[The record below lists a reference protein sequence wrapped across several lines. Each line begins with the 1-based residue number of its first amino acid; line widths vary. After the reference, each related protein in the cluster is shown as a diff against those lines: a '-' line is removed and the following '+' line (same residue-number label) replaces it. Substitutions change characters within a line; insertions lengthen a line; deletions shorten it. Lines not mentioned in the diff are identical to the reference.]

1 MPNKNSRAQHQA
13 IRTCVVCRQRYAQD
27 ELMSFFF
34 LDGKLVF
41 DLGRYYQARKRYLCS
56 ATECLNAFPNYKR
69 KLAKKM
75 VSSGRKGERP

>member
-13 IRTCVVCRQRYAQD
+13 IRTCVVCRQRYAQE

-41 DLGRYYQARKRYLCS
+41 DLGRYYQTRKRYLCS
-56 ATECLNAFPNYKR
+56 SPECLSAFPNYKR

-75 VSSGRKGERP
+75 VASAPKGDRP